1 MIDCCKL
8 GGCWWEGAECSN
20 WVEFDICPFLVYLL
34 VDLCSWLVVLAGTCS
49 AVNEIKWT
57 GPFFLT
63 GLKYFRY
70 S

>member
-1 MIDCCKL
+1 MDA
-8 GGCWWEGAECSN
+8 GGRARNAQIGLN
-20 WVEFDICPFLVYLL
+20 LTFVLFLVYLL

-57 GPFFLT
+57 ELNNFC
-63 GLKYFRY
+63 Y